1 MDRTASAGAG
11 LVPAAD
17 ARPGFVAA
25 ADAGAGPVRHAAAVI
40 EVAVLDASRA
50 YAEALGVAIGAEP
63 DLSVRCAVTSTA
75 ELRRCE
81 ALSPSDVVVCDVG
94 LFEPAARP
102 PGGRVGGWP
111 RLGADRADRVVVLVA
126 DRTQSGLLAPALR
139 AGVRGW
145 VPREGSTPELLG
157 AVREAYAGGT
167 CVPSRLLTAA
177 LAELTR
183 GHPDRLDAARN
194 RLDRLTPRERE
205 VLACLVEGLGRAET
219 AARLHV
225 SANTVRTHVQSILT
239 KLEVSS
245 SVAAA
250 SLATGADG

>member
-1 MDRTASAGAG
+1 MPSAPSAGRG
-11 LVPAAD
+11 FVPAAD
-17 ARPGFVAA
+17 A
-25 ADAGAGPVRHAAAVI
+25 GPAPVGHAAEVI

-50 YAEALGVAIGAEP
+50 YAEALGAAIAAEP

-81 ALSPSDVVVCDVG
+81 ALTPSDVVLCDIG
-94 LFEPAARP
+94 LFEPAIRP
-102 PGGRVGGWP
+102 AGGRGGGWP
-111 RLGADRADRVVVLVA
+111 RPGADRADRVVVVVA
-126 DRTQSGLLAPALR
+126 DRTESGLLAPALR

-145 VPREGSTPELLG
+145 VPREGSTAELLG

-183 GHPDRLDAARN
+183 GRPGRMDAAQD

-205 VLACLVEGLGRAET
+205 VLACLVEGLGRADI
-219 AARLHV
+219 AARLHL

-239 KLEVSS
+239 KLGVSS
-245 SVAAA
+245 SVAAV
-250 SLATGADG
+250 SLATRADG